1 MTKVQ
6 AYSGATLNLS
16 FTCKDENG
24 DPVDLTGYSARAE
37 VRPTISSDTVTLD
50 LAPTIPTPANGVILV
65 SIADEVTATIEPGSY
80 VWGLVLVTPAGGV
93 IPIESGPIL
102 FRQIVPREA

>member
-1 MTKVQ
+1 M
-6 AYSGATLNLS
+6 S

-24 DPVDLTGYSARAE
+24 DPVDLTGFSARAE
-37 VRPTISSDTVTLD
+37 VRPTISSDEVTLN
-50 LAPTIPTPANGVILV
+50 LSPTIPTPANGIIVV
-65 SIADEVTATIEPGSY
+65 DIADTVTATIPAGSY
-80 VWGLVLVTPAGGV
+80 VWGLVLVTDEDKV